1 MNELSF
7 SEISQVSHIEC
18 EEYFPLRVVF
28 DSSIG
33 ENRFVGFYG
42 GEASLLEFAVSR
54 ETNAI
59 KKLQIVTC
67 KNYEIVDANLILPQH
82 HKSGCIHLANS
93 QHNDC
98 DSFSMSIYA
107 DGIVIKISKRAVSK
121 YYAMGQVLFGVGED
135 NELIALV
142 ITNLSANE
150 RFHTIVELQAEQIE

>member
-7 SEISQVSHIEC
+7 SEIAQVSHIEC

-33 ENRFVGFYG
+33 ENRFVGFYC
-42 GEASLLEFAVSR
+42 GEDSLLEFTVSR
-54 ETNAI
+54 ETNAV

-67 KNYEIVDANLILPQH
+67 RDYKINDTNLVLPQH

-98 DSFSMSIYA
+98 DLFSMSIYA
-107 DGIVIKISKRAVSK
+107 DGIVINISQKDISK

-135 NELIALV
+135 NELISLV
-142 ITNLSANE
+142 ITNLSVDE
-150 RFHTIVELQAEQIE
+150 RSHAIVELQAE